1 VRPARGSGDGGKDVA
16 VDMVNP
22 GSNTGPQ
29 SGLKQAGEPNGPSG
43 ERLGLRERKKRA
55 TRQALHGAAL
65 RLVAARGF
73 DDVTIEDIAAAA
85 DVSPRTFF
93 NYFGS
98 KEDVIVNPDPEWV
111 DRLKVLLEQH
121 TADESPL
128 TVMEDVLVAQLD
140 EVTDRREEWLLRLR
154 LVREIP
160 ALTPRHLAA
169 FDAMERALV
178 EDVAHR
184 TGRDPASDLY
194 PVLLG
199 IAAMAAMRPAIPRW
213 GAGDGRTSLPDL
225 VHEAFAALRAGLG
238 TPPG

>member
-1 VRPARGSGDGGKDVA
+1 MA
-16 VDMVNP
+16 VGMANVGMSADEAE
-22 GSNTGPQ
+22 
-29 SGLKQAGEPNGPSG
+29 LGEPALTG
-43 ERLGLRERKKRA
+43 ERLGLRARKKRA

-73 DDVTIEDIAAAA
+73 DEVTIEDIAGAA

-98 KEDVIVNPDPEWV
+98 KEDVIVNPDPERV
-111 DRLKVLLEQH
+111 ERLRALLAGH
-121 TADESPL
+121 GDDEAPL
-128 TVMEDVLVAQLD
+128 AVVEDVLIALLE

-169 FDAMERALV
+169 FDAMEQVLV
-178 EDVAHR
+178 TDVARR
-184 TGRDPASDLY
+184 TGLDAGTDIY
-194 PVLLG
+194 PVLVG
-199 IAAMAAMRPAIPRW
+199 SAAMAAMRASIMRW

-225 VHEAFAALRAGLG
+225 IHEAFELLRSGLG

>member
-1 VRPARGSGDGGKDVA
+1 MSVVLTNAGSEES
-16 VDMVNP
+16 M
-22 GSNTGPQ
+22 Q
-29 SGLKQAGEPNGPSG
+29 IGEESD

-55 TRQALHGAAL
+55 TRHSLHSAAL
-65 RLVAARGF
+65 RLVAEHGF
-73 DDVTIEDIAAAA
+73 DAVTIEDIASAA

-121 TADESPL
+121 TADEAPL
-128 TVMEDVLVAQLD
+128 TAMEDVLVAQLD

-199 IAAMAAMRPAIPRW
+199 IAAMAAMRAAIARW